1 MKSNKIC
8 GNAGAIHCN
17 RKTLAGEKY
26 FRRWEMKNTIMNTV
40 SMPISHSHDGGVEW
54 LCTELW
60 VYLGVS
66 AARGDKK
73 DVVNNCHLFLR
84 DSWIFIDRKMSIHLA
99 LGMFLVTFFFFFFF
113 PPCHTACE
121 ILVPQAG
128 IEPGPWQRKSYILTI
143 GPPANSLCDFDKCG
157 FLSLLK
163 RKAWLWCV

>member
-99 LGMFLVTFFFFFFF
+99 LGMFLVTFFFFFY
-113 PPCHTACE
+113 TM
-121 ILVPQAG
+121 
-128 IEPGPWQRKSYILTI
+128 SY
-143 GPPANSLCDFDKCG
+143 SLWD
-157 FLSLLK
+157 LSSPSRDWTWAMAEKVLHLNHWPTSK
-163 RKAWLWCV
+163 LPLWLW